1 MRTQSIAW
9 ALTVLATAH
18 AKPKPLDGRIAAVTG
33 GARSPED
40 TRWASPP
47 PTTCPVHQR
56 VATEQEC
63 QAAVEAAKVGQP

>member
-1 MRTQSIAW
+1 MWQKLRVNHGPEPEVDPDRITTDA
-9 ALTVLATAH
+9 
-18 AKPKPLDGRIAAVTG
+18 DGAVTG

-63 QAAVEAAKVGQP
+63 QAVVEAAKVGQA